1 MGSLSSTRGICNL
14 SEKVK
19 SNNQPIPLELK
30 KIILIIICIF
40 SVSFHNVFFAI
51 LANILHVKPEEQ
63 ARIEHLVVE
72 TRKLHFENQGSL
84 CQEPD
89 LNLLTPQMAYLNI
102 AQIQNKLKIE
112 ENLMKVFE
120 NITDETLTT
129 AARFV

>member
-1 MGSLSSTRGICNL
+1 MI
-14 SEKVK
+14 K
-19 SNNQPIPLELK
+19 
-30 KIILIIICIF
+30 ICIF
-40 SVSFHNVFFAI
+40 SFAFHNVVFAI

-63 ARIEHLVVE
+63 ERIEHLVLKI
-72 TRKLHFENQGSL
+72 RKLHFENEGSL

-89 LNLLTPQMAYLNI
+89 LDLFTPQVAYLNI
-102 AQIQNKLKIE
+102 ARIQNTLNIE